1 MQPNKT
7 LNYAI
12 WATVI
17 GGALYLLYRKFGKGG
32 DGAGRKFLGVNKTW
46 TIDEIAKKYPNWKRT
61 KTADGTGEYYAKN
74 FWTLN
79 ADGSKFKEMWLIFYS
94 NGTWKIY
101 TRATPEVYV
110 SGGDFSKPTSLE
122 VTDGFN
128 KGNKFSS
135 NNLAQTVSNVLNQK
149 VSDLPTN

>member
-1 MQPNKT
+1 MGTNKL

-12 WATVI
+12 WTTVI

-32 DGAGRKFLGVNKTW
+32 SGAGTKFLGADKTW
-46 TIDEIAKKYPNWKRT
+46 TIDEIAKKYPNWERK
-61 KTADGTGEYYAKN
+61 KTTEGKGDYYAKN

-79 ADGSKFKEMWLIFYS
+79 ADGSKFKEMWLIFYYT
-94 NGTWKIY
+94 GTWNIY
-101 TRATPEVYV
+101 TRATPGVYV
-110 SGGDFSKPTSLE
+110 SGGNFSKPTSLE

-128 KGNKFSS
+128 KGNKFGS
-135 NNLAQTVSNVLNQK
+135 NSLAQTVSSVLNQK

>member
-1 MQPNKT
+1 MQPNKL

-17 GGALYLLYRKFGKGG
+17 GGGLFLLYKKFGKGNT
-32 DGAGRKFLGVNKTW
+32 RTTKFLGLGKSW
-46 TIDEIAKKYPNWKRT
+46 TIDEIAKEYPNWKLETSKRT
-61 KTADGTGEYYAKN
+61 GNPYYSKS

-79 ADGSKFKEMWLIFYS
+79 QDGSKFKEMWFIFY
-94 NGTWKIY
+94 NNNTWKIY
-101 TRATPEVYV
+101 TRATPEVFV
-110 SGGDFSKPTSLE
+110 SGGNFTKPTSLE

-128 KGNKFSS
+128 KGNLFSS
-135 NNLAQTVSNVLNQK
+135 NSLSKTVEQVLNQK